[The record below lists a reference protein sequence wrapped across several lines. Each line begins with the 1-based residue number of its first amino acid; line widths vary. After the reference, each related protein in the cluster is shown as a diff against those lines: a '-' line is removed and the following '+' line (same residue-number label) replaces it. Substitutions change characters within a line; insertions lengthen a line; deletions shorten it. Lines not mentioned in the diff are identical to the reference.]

1 MPVPFSRGGVRH
13 AIRLISLGLLL
24 PFLGGCLGVSPQNG
38 DDRMGGGR
46 RLAPPDGGPASTF
59 AAYDE
64 APVSVVP
71 AVKPYTV
78 AIDLGNITNKDM
90 FRLSDAAKRRLTEN
104 GFVVVPNNHLKEYF
118 WLYEENRYSPVPSFI
133 TTDSMLHNYHLFF
146 AHLLRVLETERLIP
160 ELRSLNRAM
169 LSAAQEQYAALR
181 KTPWENAARRNVGF
195 FAVGSIL
202 LDPGVAVPASVRDDV
217 AKELALIERHEGVAP
232 SPLMNIGGQSGVAG
246 GLEEDYSQYVP
257 RGHYEKTDAL
267 RAYFKAMMWYGRLTF
282 RQKSED
288 ETRSAVLMTL
298 ALGEDDNLAS
308 WNRIYEPTAF
318 LVGKSDDIS
327 AVQYGELLDRTYGP
341 IVDSKTLVSDGA
353 KWSAFMEEAGR
364 LDPPAINSMPIYDE
378 TIQPDREKEIKGFR
392 FMGQRFTVDASIF
405 QRLVYREVE
414 ENNLGRR
421 RMLPNGLDIPA
432 ALGSKEAH
440 KILESMGETGYR
452 GYPENLA
459 RMKAHIAGL
468 GKETWTQNLYWG
480 WLYSILPLADEKPE
494 GYPSFMRNSAW
505 ARKELSTF
513 LGSWVELK
521 HDTILYSKPV
531 YAEAGG
537 GDMGVDDRGYVEPN
551 PPVYARLASLA
562 KMTRDGLKSRGL
574 LDERDEASLQRL
586 ETLAISLKTIAE
598 KELGNAPLTE
608 AEYDLIRGYGVQLEH
623 FWLEALRDEGV
634 EHRSQ
639 SIDHPAAVIA
649 DVATDPG
656 GRVLEGATGHIF
668 EIYAVVPVDGGLRIA
683 KGGVYSYYEFPWP
696 MRDRL
701 TDSKWRRML
710 NDGEIPPP
718 PDWTRAFM
726 AE

>member
-24 PFLGGCLGVSPQNG
+24 PFLGGCLGVSPQHG
-38 DDRMGGGR
+38 DDRMGGGW

-341 IVDSKTLVSDGA
+341 TVDSKTLVSDGA
-353 KWSAFMEEAGR
+353 KWSAFMEAVGR

-405 QRLVYREVE
+405 QRLVYREVK

-432 ALGSKEAH
+432 VLGSKEAH